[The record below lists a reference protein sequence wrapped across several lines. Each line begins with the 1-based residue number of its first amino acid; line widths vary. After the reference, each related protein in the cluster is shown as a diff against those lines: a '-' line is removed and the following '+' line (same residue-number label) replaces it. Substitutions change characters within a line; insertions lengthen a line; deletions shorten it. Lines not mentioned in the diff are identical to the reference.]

1 MKKWLV
7 AVAMIG
13 VFHAPGAFGGERE
26 ALAELLNRFLAAA
39 DQRAMHERFWAED
52 LVYTSSAGQR
62 FGKAEILAGFDQPAD
77 DADSPPAAVR
87 YAAESVQIRLLDGA
101 AVITFRLTA
110 DQDGQRIGAY
120 FNTGVF
126 RRQQDGWK
134 AVAWQATRIPGS
146 GAGED

>member
-7 AVAMIG
+7 AAVVIG
-13 VFHAPGAFGGERE
+13 VFHAPGALGGERE

-39 DQRAMHERFWAED
+39 DQRAMHEQFWAED
-52 LVYTSSAGQR
+52 LVYTSSSGQR
-62 FGKAEILAGFDQPAD
+62 FGKAEILAGFDPPAD
-77 DADSPPAAVR
+77 AANAPAAVR